1 MNLQLGIIVALVFV
15 LVVLVALRAR
25 SKPGSGG
32 T

>member
-1 MNLQLGIIVALVFV
+1 MNLQLGIIFALVFV
-15 LVVLVALRAR
+15 LVVLVALRAK

>member
-1 MNLQLGIIVALVFV
+1 MNLQLGIILALVFV